1 MITKKGKEDNISKRI
16 NMLAMCNAGS
26 QILSI
31 NASGKVTLC
40 SAMEESNVILGDIDE
55 LDIIFMML
63 NELIRFV
70 L

>member
-1 MITKKGKEDNISKRI
+1 
-16 NMLAMCNAGS
+16 MLAMCNAGVKYFLLM
-26 QILSI
+26 QVV
-31 NASGKVTLC
+31 KWLC
-40 SAMEESNVILGDIDE
+40 VSAMEESNVILGDIDE